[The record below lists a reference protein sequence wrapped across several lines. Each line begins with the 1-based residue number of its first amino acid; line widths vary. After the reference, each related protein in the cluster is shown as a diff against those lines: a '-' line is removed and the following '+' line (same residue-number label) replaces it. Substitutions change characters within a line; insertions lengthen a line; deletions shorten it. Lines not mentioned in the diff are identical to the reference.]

1 MVPLCYR
8 APKLVHLPLYV
19 TTQVKRPK
27 GNRSWHNRTSETMP
41 AKQRETNQTY
51 LMGREKRWQKTEHK
65 QQEGG
70 NAGCKKKKQT
80 TADPS
85 TQTWY
90 AGLRLWCKWKRTHP
104 PKQHICSTLLP
115 LPGRSTGSY
124 NRFVS
129 LFLLNIAQLY
139 HSSTQGR
146 KSVSVCVCVRER
158 EKERVKKTELVP
170 VPSHTPTHPIHR
182 FDERCVEKKTER
194 YRLVVQHN
202 LTSSSTFERRQQP
215 ADEVAM
221 LLSAVTVTPSSL
233 PQPTLQIKESNRH
246 IMLPRLQGEGMNAFR
261 PSGGFVVSTRICKHP
276 FPSS

>member
-8 APKLVHLPLYV
+8 TPKLVHLPLHV
-19 TTQVKRPK
+19 TTQVNRPK
-27 GNRSWHNRTSETMP
+27 GNRSWHTEHP
-41 AKQRETNQTY
+41 KQCQPSKGKQIRPISW
-51 LMGREKRWQKTEHK
+51 GGKRGGKKTEHK

-70 NAGCKKKKQT
+70 SAGCKKKQT
-80 TADPS
+80 TADSS

-182 FDERCVEKKTER
+182 FDERCVEKK
-194 YRLVVQHN
+194 
-202 LTSSSTFERRQQP
+202 
-215 ADEVAM
+215 
-221 LLSAVTVTPSSL
+221 
-233 PQPTLQIKESNRH
+233 
-246 IMLPRLQGEGMNAFR
+246 PRDTA
-261 PSGGFVVSTRICKHP
+261 
-276 FPSS
+276 